1 MRAALALALARAPR
15 GGGTPH
21 CGVPSSALR
30 IPLIICKA
38 EGPCDAWAFRTAPAK
53 GWQRWRAVVSALA
66 SEQASRAEPF
76 AERRSSGVSA
86 LRLLS
91 CNEKAGASDTELAP
105 TRRRERDSP
114 RGRRPACAPR
124 GAASCPCSPGR
135 ENAALRHFLFRP
147 SNPSHPNAKRKAH
160 ARHGSS
166 PLAKGSNFDR
176 NPLRGCNYG
185 LEGGAFLILGGCSSL
200 PKEEERLHEIMC

>member
-1 MRAALALALARAPR
+1 M
-15 GGGTPH
+15 
-21 CGVPSSALR
+21 
-30 IPLIICKA
+30 IICKA

-166 PLAKGSNFDR
+166 ALANGSNFDR

-185 LEGGAFLILGGCSSL
+185 LEGVHF
-200 PKEEERLHEIMC
+200 